1 MSHAGLV
8 ADAEK
13 LGFYQRRVV
22 SDDNRAVTKWACK
35 CSRCN
40 AEIVWSYGLGTGIPF
55 MMKHL
60 RAAGWDHDKRGP
72 ICTQCIWEENA
83 RKEKVSKPET
93 LSNPK
98 LQRKV
103 FALLDDH
110 FDEDNRRYRPGWS
123 DKKIADEA
131 QTSVQFVEGLRR
143 GAYGELAE
151 DPAVTALRGEL
162 EALAEEAK
170 KSADTLMTVFGD
182 LEKKVSDLKTRVEGL
197 AAKRK
202 VG

>member
-1 MSHAGLV
+1 MTHAGLV

-13 LGFYQRRVV
+13 LGFYQKRVIA
-22 SDDNRAVTKWACK
+22 DDNRAVTKWACK
-35 CSRCN
+35 CSRCGV
-40 AEIVWSYGLGTGIPF
+40 ERVWSYGTGTGIPF

-60 RAAGWDHDKRGP
+60 RASGWEHDRRGP
-72 ICTQCIWEENA
+72 VCDTCVNA
-83 RKEKVSKPET
+83 EKSKVTKPET

-110 FDEDNRRYRPGWS
+110 FDEDSRRYRPGWS
-123 DKKIADEA
+123 DKKVADEA

-151 DPAVTALRGEL
+151 DPAVTALRGEI
-162 EALAEEAK
+162 EALSDEAK
-170 KSADTLMTVFGD
+170 KSADMLMSVFGE
-182 LEKKVSDLKTRVEGL
+182 LEKKISDLNARVEGL
-197 AAKRK
+197 AVKRRSA
-202 VG
+202 